1 MCIQSKN
8 LDNLVRGTTLKK
20 IMIIIATV
28 VILCSSSCQLI
39 IATSI
44 PGQIYEGGESIIY
57 RNVTVYAPAVA
68 QTDNGY
74 VGIISTITVTIQSN
88 GSGRVFVD
96 TLPLTQVD
104 MQGSAR
110 LAVKVAGTIVE
121 NDENVNIDPSTYDY
135 FFVVRT
141 SSPIIG
147 GPSAGAIMTVATISL
162 LENWEMDDET
172 IMTGMINP
180 DGSIGPIGGIPQKID
195 AAYSVGSKHV
205 LIPFGQGTYTELIA
219 TTENING
226 WTRIVTRQ
234 VTRNVADYAMD
245 NYGITVTEVSDV
257 YEAVENFTGY
267 KFFFNETNK
276 TITTDDYIESMKP
289 LATSLLDEARQ
300 AYENVESKFNE
311 SNIPRG
317 YPYYRTQVGDRLSL
331 SKENLDRSEE
341 WYEQNIYYTS
351 TSKSFQSLIYS
362 RFVNYSCDFFE
373 SEEENYIEDLI
384 KEVQSEYEKAS
395 TKVKNAEITG
405 FISLQ
410 SIGAA
415 QRRVSEAKMYLN
427 AAGAAYENRNSF
439 GFDVIGFL
447 YDLAFVVE
455 RSKSVGWWLDIG
467 SHFNETGELK
477 NETLENLA
485 LEYIEEAQQATVYSS
500 IIIEEAGVTG
510 DSLTYLSY
518 AENLLQIARNNLTA
532 GYPAAALFQAL
543 EAIVRANLA
552 IEVIGAEPEN
562 KIELAKK
569 SASEKIAKSRQQGIE
584 PVLAVSY
591 YEYGES
597 LFNESEYDSAL
608 LYYKYSGMI
617 AGVLSFT
624 NVTTGTASS
633 KYVGVPE
640 LNKPLAIN
648 WLIKNF
654 EILIIIAI
662 LSAIAGLGLGLI
674 IGGITLNK
682 QNQKKESGPK
692 FMKDYRKRPKHPYFS
707 KEDMPRSIIDYYKKN
722 K

>member
-1 MCIQSKN
+1 M
-8 LDNLVRGTTLKK
+8 KK
-20 IMIIIATV
+20 VMIIITAI
-28 VILCSSSCQLI
+28 ILFCSSFFQLTLAI
-39 IATSI
+39 SI
-44 PGQIYEGGESIIY
+44 PGQIYEGEEFITY

-74 VGIISTITVTIQSN
+74 VGVISTITVTIQSN

-110 LAVKVAGTIVE
+110 LAVKVASTIVE
-121 NDENVNIDPSTYDY
+121 NDKNINVNPSGYDY

-162 LENWEMDDET
+162 LENWKMDDET

-195 AAYSVGSKHV
+195 AAYSVGAKHF
-205 LIPFGQGTYTELIA
+205 LIPFGQGTYTEMIT
-219 TTENING
+219 TTENVNG
-226 WTRIVTRQ
+226 WTRIVTKQ
-234 VTRNVADYAMD
+234 ITRNVADYAMD
-245 NYGITVTEVSDV
+245 NYGITVTEVSDI
-257 YEAVENFTGY
+257 YEALENFTGY
-267 KFFFNETNK
+267 QILFNETDSR
-276 TITTDDYIESMKP
+276 ITTEDYIGALKP
-289 LATSLLDEARQ
+289 LAIKLLDEAR
-300 AYENVESKFNE
+300 ATYENAELKFNE

-317 YPYYRTQVGDRLSL
+317 YPYYKSQVEDRLSL
-331 SKENLDRSEE
+331 SKENLDKSEE
-341 WYEQNIYYTS
+341 WFEQKIYYTS

-362 RFVNYSCDFFE
+362 RFVNYSCDFFDT
-373 SEEENYIEDLI
+373 EEESYIQDLI
-384 KEVQSEYEKAS
+384 NEARSEYEKAS
-395 TKVKNAEITG
+395 SEAKNAEVTG
-405 FISLQ
+405 YISLQ
-410 SIGAA
+410 SVGAA
-415 QRRVSEAKMYLN
+415 QRRAGEAKIYLE
-427 AAGAAYENRNSF
+427 AAIATYENRYSF
-439 GFDVIGFL
+439 GFDVIEFL
-447 YDLAFVVE
+447 YNLAFVVE
-455 RSKSVGWWLDIG
+455 RSKSIGWWLDIG

-500 IIIEEAGVTG
+500 IIIEEAGITG
-510 DSLTYLSY
+510 DSLSYLSY
-518 AENLLQIARNNLTA
+518 AENLLQTSRDNLTA

-543 EAIVRANLA
+543 EATVRANLA

-569 SASEKIAKSRQQGIE
+569 SAIDKIAKSRMYGIE

-591 YEYGES
+591 FEYGES
-597 LFNESEYDSAL
+597 LFNESEFDSAL

-624 NVTTGTASS
+624 NVTSGTASS

-640 LNKPLAIN
+640 LKEPLPIN
-648 WLIKNF
+648 WLINNF
-654 EILIIIAI
+654 EVIIMIAI

-674 IGGITLNK
+674 ISGITLNRQEK
-682 QNQKKESGPK
+682 KKEDEIK
-692 FMKDYRKRPKHPYFS
+692 YKEDFRKRPTHPYFS

>member
-1 MCIQSKN
+1 LGEITM
-8 LDNLVRGTTLKK
+8 KK
-20 IMIIIATV
+20 IIIIIATIV
-28 VILCSSSCQLI
+28 LFCSSFCQDI
-39 IATSI
+39 TAESI
-44 PGQIYEGGESIIY
+44 PGQIYEGGESITY

-68 QTDNGY
+68 QTDSGY
-74 VGIISTITVTIQSN
+74 VGVISTITVTIQSN

-110 LAVKVAGTIVE
+110 LAVKVASTIVE
-121 NDENVNIDPSTYDY
+121 NDKNIKIDPSKYDY

-141 SSPIIG
+141 SSPVIG

-162 LENWEMDDET
+162 LENWEMDNET

-195 AAYSVGSKHV
+195 AAYSVGAKHF
-205 LIPFGQGTYTELIA
+205 LIPFGQGTYTEMIT
-219 TTENING
+219 TTESDDG
-226 WTRIVTRQ
+226 WTRIVTKQ

-245 NYGITVTEVSDV
+245 NYGITVTEVADI
-257 YEAVENFTGY
+257 YEALENFTGY
-267 KFFFNETNK
+267 RFFFNETDGR
-276 TITTDDYIESMKP
+276 ITTEDYINSIRP
-289 LATSLLDEARQ
+289 LATSLLDEARSSYGN
-300 AYENVESKFNE
+300 AESKFNE

-317 YPYYRTQVGDRLSL
+317 YPYYRTEVEDRLDL
-331 SKENLDRSEE
+331 SKQNLDRSQD
-341 WYEQNIYYTS
+341 WFDQKIYYTS

-373 SEEENYIEDLI
+373 SDEEIFIEDLI
-384 KEVQSEYEKAS
+384 NGVQSEYEKAS
-395 TKVKNAEITG
+395 TKAKNAQVTG

-410 SIGAA
+410 SVGAA
-415 QRRVSEAKMYLN
+415 QRRAGEAKMYLDT
-427 AAGAAYENRNSF
+427 AIDAYENRNSF
-439 GFDVIGFL
+439 SFDPIEFL

-500 IIIEEAGVTG
+500 LIIEEAGISG
-510 DSLTYLSY
+510 DSLTYLTY
-518 AENLLQIARNNLTA
+518 AEDLLQTSRNNLTA

-552 IEVIGAEPEN
+552 IEVIGIDPEN

-569 SASEKIAKSRQQGIE
+569 SASEKIAKSRLHGIE

-597 LFNESEYDSAL
+597 LFNETEIDSAL

-624 NVTTGTASS
+624 NTSTGTASS
-633 KYVGVPE
+633 KYLGIPE
-640 LNKPLAIN
+640 LKEPLPVS
-648 WLIKNF
+648 WLINNF
-654 EILIIIAI
+654 EIIMLIAI
-662 LSAIAGLGLGLI
+662 LSLVAGIGLGLI
-674 IGGITLNK
+674 ISGITLNK
-682 QNQKKESGPK
+682 KEKKIEQAPK
-692 FMKDYRKRPKHPYFS
+692 FIDENIKGPEEPYFP
-707 KEDMPRSIIDYYKKN
+707 KEEMPRSIIDYYKKN

>member
-1 MCIQSKN
+1 
-8 LDNLVRGTTLKK
+8 LKK
-20 IMIIIATV
+20 ITIIIAAA
-28 VILCSSSCQLI
+28 ILFCSSFCQLTL
-39 IATSI
+39 ATSI
-44 PGQIYEGGESIIY
+44 PGQIYEGGESITY

-68 QTDNGY
+68 QTDSGY
-74 VGIISTITVTIQSN
+74 VGVISTITVTIQSN

-110 LAVKVAGTIVE
+110 LAVKVASTVVE
-121 NDENVNIDPSTYDY
+121 NDKNVNIDPSTYDY

-162 LENWEMDDET
+162 LENWQMDNET

-195 AAYSVGSKHV
+195 AAYSVGAKHF

-226 WTRIVTRQ
+226 WTRIVTKQ

-245 NYGITVTEVSDV
+245 NYGITVTEVADV
-257 YEAVENFTGY
+257 YESLENFTGY
-267 KFFFNETNK
+267 RFFFNETDSR
-276 TITTDDYIESMKP
+276 ITTEDYIESMKP
-289 LATSLLDEARQ
+289 LATTLLQEARS
-300 AYENVESKFNE
+300 AYENAESKFNE

-317 YPYYRTQVGDRLSL
+317 YPYYRTQVEDRLSL

-341 WYEQNIYYTS
+341 WFEQKIYYTS

-395 TKVKNAEITG
+395 LKAKNAEVTG

-410 SIGAA
+410 SVGAA
-415 QRRVSEAKMYLN
+415 QRRAGEAKMYLD

-439 GFDVIGFL
+439 GFDVIEFL

-455 RSKSVGWWLDIG
+455 RSKSIGWWLDIG

-485 LEYIEEAQQATVYSS
+485 LEYIEEAQQATVYSG
-500 IIIEEAGVTG
+500 IIIEEAGITG
-510 DSLTYLSY
+510 DSTTYLSY
-518 AENLLQIARNNLTA
+518 AEDLLQTARNNLTA

-552 IEVIGAEPEN
+552 IEVIGTEPEN

-569 SASEKIAKSRQQGIE
+569 SASDKIAKSRLHGIE

-597 LFNESEYDSAL
+597 LFNETEFDSAL

-624 NVTTGTASS
+624 NVTAGTASS
-633 KYVGVPE
+633 KYVGIPE
-640 LNKPLAIN
+640 LKEPLATD
-648 WLIKNF
+648 WFIKNL
-654 EILIIIAI
+654 EIIAIIAI

-674 IGGITLNK
+674 ISGMTLNK
-682 QNQKKESGPK
+682 EEQKKETAPK
-692 FMKDYRKRPKHPYFS
+692 FTQDYRKRPRHPYFS

>member
-1 MCIQSKN
+1 
-8 LDNLVRGTTLKK
+8 
-20 IMIIIATV
+20 
-28 VILCSSSCQLI
+28 
-39 IATSI
+39 
-44 PGQIYEGGESIIY
+44 
-57 RNVTVYAPAVA
+57 
-68 QTDNGY
+68 
-74 VGIISTITVTIQSN
+74 
-88 GSGRVFVD
+88 
-96 TLPLTQVD
+96 

-110 LAVKVAGTIVE
+110 LAVKVASTIVE
-121 NDENVNIDPSTYDY
+121 NDKNINVDSSTYDY

-162 LENWEMDDET
+162 LENWQMDNET

-195 AAYSVGSKHV
+195 AAYSVGAKHF
-205 LIPFGQGTYTELIA
+205 LIPFGQGTYTEMIT

-226 WTRIVTRQ
+226 WTRIVSKQ

-245 NYGITVTEVSDV
+245 NYGITVTEVADV
-257 YEAVENFTGY
+257 YEALGNFTGY
-267 KFFFNETNK
+267 QFFFNETDSR
-276 TITTDDYIESMKP
+276 ITTEDYIGSLKP
-289 LATSLLDEARQ
+289 LAIKLLNDARV
-300 AYENVESKFNE
+300 AYENAELKFNG

-317 YPYYRTQVGDRLSL
+317 YPYYRNQVEDRLSL
-331 SKENLDRSEE
+331 SKENLDKSED
-341 WYEQNIYYTS
+341 WFNQKIYYSS

-373 SEEENYIEDLI
+373 AEEENYIENLI
-384 KEVQSEYEKAS
+384 NEVQSEYEKAS
-395 TKVKNAEITG
+395 SEAKNAEVTG

-415 QRRVSEAKMYLN
+415 QRRAGEAKIYLD
-427 AAGAAYENRNSF
+427 AAVAAYENRNSF
-439 GFDVIGFL
+439 GFDTIEFL

-455 RSKSVGWWLDIG
+455 RSRSIGWWLDIG

-500 IIIEEAGVTG
+500 IIIEEAGITG
-510 DSLTYLSY
+510 DSLSYLSY
-518 AENLLQIARNNLTA
+518 AEDLLQTSRDNLTA

-543 EAIVRANLA
+543 EANVRANLA
-552 IEVIGAEPEN
+552 IEVIGTDPEN

-569 SASEKIAKSRQQGIE
+569 SAIDKIAKSRMYGIE

-591 YEYGES
+591 FEYGES
-597 LFNESEYDSAL
+597 LFNESEFDSAL

-617 AGVLSFT
+617 AGVLGFT
-624 NVTTGTASS
+624 NITTGTSSS
-633 KYVGVPE
+633 KYVGIPE
-640 LNKPLAIN
+640 LKEPLPIN
-648 WLIKNF
+648 WFINNF
-654 EILIIIAI
+654 EVIIMIAI

-674 IGGITLNK
+674 ISGLTINK
-682 QNQKKESGPK
+682 QEKKKDATK
-692 FMKDYRKRPKHPYFS
+692 FKEDKRIRPKHPYFS
-707 KEDMPRSIIDYYKKN
+707 EEEMPRSIMDYYKKN